1 MNGDVFMIVAG
12 IDYSLSSPAICV
24 HEGDTWD
31 YKNCHFYYLVKREKL
46 LEAEMPFLPNMY
58 PDGYTNDLERYE
70 SLSTWSLNILKKHN
84 VEKVFIEGYAFG
96 AVGRVF
102 QIAENAGLLKYM
114 IWKAGMSIGTI
125 PPTAIKKFATGKG
138 NANKEKMYDSFFS
151 ENMVDIR
158 DKCGIMNNG
167 WNPVSDIVDSYYI
180 AKFGLDQEN
189 ENANQA

>member
-1 MNGDVFMIVAG
+1 MIVAG

-46 LEAEMPFLPNMY
+46 LEAEMPFIPGLY
-58 PDGYTNDLERYE
+58 PEYNNDLERYE
-70 SLSTWSLNILKKHN
+70 SLSIWSLNILKKHN
-84 VEKVFIEGYAFG
+84 VNKVFIEGYAFG

-114 IWKAGMSIGTI
+114 IWKSDMDIDVFA
-125 PPTAIKKFATGKG
+125 PTMIKKFATGKG
-138 NANKEKMYDSFFS
+138 NANKEKMYDAFFS
-151 ENMVDIR
+151 ENGVDIR
-158 DKCGIMNNG
+158 AKCGIMNNNS

-180 AKFGLDQEN
+180 AKFGLVKEN
-189 ENANQA
+189 ENADQA